1 MVNNLHAM
9 QEDPLEKEMATH
21 SSILAWRIPRT
32 EEPGRLHV
40 AKSQTWLKSLTHR
53 ACQSHLCSKQIST
66 GNRQTVTPCV
76 RLSRVGRL
84 DLMENEKGPVARLH
98 LTVLHGSLLGAFY
111 AAQSPASDGP
121 LAVQLPAVFLH

>member
-9 QEDPLEKEMATH
+9 QDDPLEKEMATH
-21 SSILAWRIPRT
+21 SRILAWRIPRT
-32 EEPGRLHV
+32 EEPGRLQV
-40 AKSQTWLKSLTHR
+40 AKSQTRLKSLTHS
-53 ACQSHLCSKQIST
+53 ACHLCSKQIST
-66 GNRQTVTPCV
+66 GNRQTVTPCG

-98 LTVLHGSLLGAFY
+98 LTVLHGSVLGAFY

>member
-32 EEPGRLHV
+32 EEPGRLQV
-40 AKSQTWLKSLTHR
+40 AKSQTRLKSLTHS
-53 ACQSHLCSKQIST
+53 ACHLCSKQIST
-66 GNRQTVTPCV
+66 GNRQTVTPCG

-98 LTVLHGSLLGAFY
+98 LTVLHGSVLGAFY